1 MGRIGWMELIVILA
15 IVVLL
20 FGARKLPD
28 IGKGIG
34 EGIRNFKDA
43 LRSGQD
49 DAKKDSEGSSGKK
62 SS

>member
-1 MGRIGWMELIVILA
+1 MELLIILG

-34 EGIRNFKDA
+34 EGIRNFKDS

-49 DAKKDSEGSSGKK
+49 EPKKDSEGQSGKK